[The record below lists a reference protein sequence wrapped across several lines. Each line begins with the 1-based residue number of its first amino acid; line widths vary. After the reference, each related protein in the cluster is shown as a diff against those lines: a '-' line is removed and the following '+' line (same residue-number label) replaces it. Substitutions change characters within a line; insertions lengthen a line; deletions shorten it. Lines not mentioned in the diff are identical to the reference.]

1 MKRYLLLIGKS
12 RNRVNQKLA
21 RRGHIMT
28 RSKST
33 FFALALSTTLA
44 GCGFFVPEKE
54 IFVNDN
60 VERGDLSPEG
70 RFENMIVAHVKCE
83 IRKGLWKAM
92 YFRNVKAW
100 LEPWGT
106 AVTLKITVDEQS
118 ALTPSATFLDPLPN
132 AQKFT
137 LGLTGSGTAHATRVE
152 TIAYTYSNLEL
163 EKEAIKELRAKGELS
178 CNHLQSGVMI
188 ESDLKIEQ
196 FIYDKA
202 VIAAVGE
209 DTSKN
214 LTTAPFSTFSDDIT
228 FVASFGG
235 TVTPTWTLTRVT
247 VNPSTLFG
255 ATRTRTHQATITLGP
270 LDKSSPAGA
279 ARQRRLAGTAQT
291 VHDATLYGSATA
303 TAIQSQAR

>member
-1 MKRYLLLIGKS
+1 
-12 RNRVNQKLA
+12 
-21 RRGHIMT
+21 MT
-28 RSKST
+28 RSKS
-33 FFALALSTTLA
+33 ALPIVLALSTSLA
-44 GCGFFVPEKE
+44 GCGFYVPEKE

-92 YFRNVKAW
+92 YFPNVKAW

-106 AVTLKITVDEQS
+106 TVTLKITVDESS
-118 ALTPSATFLDPLPN
+118 ALTPSATFLSPLPN

-137 LGLTGSGTAHATRVE
+137 LGLGGSGTAHATRVE

-163 EKEAIKELRAKGELS
+163 ENEAKKELRAKGVLS
-178 CNHLQSGVMI
+178 CDHLQSGVMI

-209 DTSKN
+209 DISTN
-214 LTTAPFSTFSDDIT
+214 LTTAPFSTFSNDIT

-235 TVTPTWTLTRVT
+235 SVTPTWTLTTVT
-247 VNPSTLFG
+247 VNPSGPLFG
-255 ATRTRTHQATITLGP
+255 ATRTRTHEAIITLGP
-270 LDKSSPAGA
+270 LATPPAKGKPKDRA
-279 ARQRRLAGTAQT
+279 VLLAPYAQT
-291 VHDATLYGSATA
+291 VHDAAIYGSATA